1 MAAMTMV
8 QGWRARALAG
18 AAVAVLA
25 VLPSVPAGAGG
36 DPQAGHTDDVPV
48 DLSDA
53 TATSPADG
61 IPLEPLTDCFDDPI
75 AWGTTLYVPDTS
87 PWTYWFYGTPGDDV
101 IIGTSGPD
109 MIDGGGGHDV
119 ICGYQGG
126 DTLIGGE
133 GDDYVDGGGGHD
145 DVVGD
150 EGDDHLWGGADGD
163 SLFGGEGSDD
173 LFGELGGEYFDCG
186 DTGTD
191 FDIAIEG
198 EGFSEWVID
207 CEVFIP

>member
-1 MAAMTMV
+1 MAAMTMI

-25 VLPSVPAGAGG
+25 MLPSVPAGAGG
-36 DPQAGHTDDVPV
+36 DPQASHTEDVPV
-48 DLSDA
+48 GLSDA

-61 IPLEPLTDCFDDPI
+61 IPHEPLTDCFDDPI
-75 AWGTTLYVPDTS
+75 ASGTTLYVPDTS
-87 PWTYWFYGTPGDDV
+87 PWTHWFYGTPGDDV

-133 GDDYVDGGGGHD
+133 GDDYVDGGGGYD

-150 EGDDHLWGGADGD
+150 EGDDHLWGSAGGD

-173 LFGELGGEYFDCG
+173 LFGELGDEYFDCG

-191 FDIAIEG
+191 SDIAIEG

>member
-1 MAAMTMV
+1 MAAMTMI

-36 DPQAGHTDDVPV
+36 DPHAGHTDDVPV

-53 TATSPADG
+53 TATFPAGG

-87 PWTYWFYGTPGDDV
+87 PWVHWFYGTPGDDV

-133 GDDYVDGGGGHD
+133 GDDYIDGGGGYD

-150 EGDDHLWGGADGD
+150 DGDDHLWGSAGGD
-163 SLFGGEGSDD
+163 AIFGGEGSDD
-173 LFGELGGEYFDCG
+173 LFGELGDEYFDCG

-191 FDIAIEG
+191 SDIAIEG
-198 EGFSEWVID
+198 EGYSEWVID